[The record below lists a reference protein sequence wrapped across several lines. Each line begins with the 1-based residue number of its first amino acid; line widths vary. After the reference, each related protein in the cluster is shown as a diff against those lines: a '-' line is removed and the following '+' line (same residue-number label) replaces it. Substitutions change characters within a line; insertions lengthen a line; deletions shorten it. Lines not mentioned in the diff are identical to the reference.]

1 MQFISLQQAEG
12 HAQGKIKHWDNKYM
26 KDQSCGEYTSNT
38 NKQEVKLTGI
48 HKKTDVWS
56 IAPNYKLLVD
66 PYHNMNPKIVTQSG
80 SLAPRL
86 STASSDVQSVS

>member
-12 HAQGKIKHWDNKYM
+12 QAEENKTHWDNKYM

-48 HKKTDVWS
+48 HKKTDVWR
-56 IAPNYKLLVD
+56 LLVD
-66 PYHNMNPKIVTQSG
+66 TYHNMNPKIVTQSS

-86 STASSDVQSVS
+86 STASSVQSVAAL